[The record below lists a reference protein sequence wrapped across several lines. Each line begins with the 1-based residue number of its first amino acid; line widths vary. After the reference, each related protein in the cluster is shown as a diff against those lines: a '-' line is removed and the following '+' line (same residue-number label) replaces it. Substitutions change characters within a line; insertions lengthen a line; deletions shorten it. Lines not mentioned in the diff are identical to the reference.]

1 MATRTMVCVSE
12 SVAWRL
18 DGWGGG
24 GVNDSCSGVR
34 AAGEVLERVSGLGA
48 RRWG

>member
-1 MATRTMVCVSE
+1 VATRTMVWVSE
-12 SVAWRL
+12 SVPWRL
-18 DGWGGG
+18 GGWGGG

-34 AAGEVLERVSGLGA
+34 TAGEVLERVSRLGA